1 MDKRVIVIV
10 TIGAIAGISILV
22 LPASLA
28 ILNEPYPTFLD
39 GPCTDM
45 CTVVFDVNNNGV
57 CEQGIDAFT
66 VISATEDPYGRDL
79 ASSPLCP

>member
-10 TIGAIAGISILV
+10 TIGVIAGISILV
-22 LPASLA
+22 LPGSLA
-28 ILNEPYPTFLD
+28 SISEPPTFLD
-39 GPCTDM
+39 GPCTDT

-57 CEQGIDAFT
+57 CEQGIDVFT